1 MWKEGEKMSSLDM
14 KDIKRRMEGAISNLG
29 SDFSGLRAGRAS
41 VAMLDP
47 VIVDAYGSKMPLSQL
62 SNISVPEP
70 RLLSVSVWDASL
82 VTSVEKAI
90 RELGLGLNPQVEG
103 LVIRVPVPELSEDR
117 RKDMVKVASKYS
129 EAARISVRNIRRDAI
144 ETIRKD
150 EKAGTISEDERHNY
164 ESDVQKVTDNFVG
177 EIDAMLVKKEKDI
190 TSI

>member
-1 MWKEGEKMSSLDM
+1 MSSLDM
-14 KDIKRRMEGAISNLG
+14 EDIKRRMKGAISNLG
-29 SDFSGLRAGRAS
+29 SEFSGLRAGRAS

-62 SNISVPEP
+62 SNISVPES

-82 VTSVEKAI
+82 VNSVEKAI
-90 RELGLGLNPQVEG
+90 RESGLGLNPQVEG
-103 LVIRVPVPELSEDR
+103 LIIRVPIPELSEDR

-150 EKAGTISEDERHNY
+150 EKSGAISEDERHNY

-177 EIDAMLVKKEKDI
+177 EIDAMLVKKENDI